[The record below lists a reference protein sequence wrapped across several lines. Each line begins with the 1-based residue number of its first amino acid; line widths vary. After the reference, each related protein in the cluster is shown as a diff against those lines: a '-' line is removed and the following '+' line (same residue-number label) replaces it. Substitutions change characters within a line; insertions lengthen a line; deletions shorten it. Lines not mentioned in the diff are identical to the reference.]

1 MQNQFI
7 DNGKSF
13 DFGRTSLDY
22 AKYRDIYP
30 QEFYEK
36 IHSLGLCIKN
46 QNVLDLGTGT
56 GVLPRNMYHY
66 GANFTGIDI
75 SKNQIEQARELS
87 KGMDIKYFD
96 IPVENIKFEKSS
108 FDVITACQC
117 FFYFKHD
124 ILASQIY
131 DILKSNGKLA
141 IMYMAWLPYEDKIAK
156 ASEDLILKYN
166 LNWTGFGE
174 TRHNIEI
181 PQIYNSYFDVQNT
194 ILYDLKVPFTI
205 DTWNGRIKTCRGIGA
220 SLSNDDISAFEKE
233 HLKKLSEI
241 TSNNFDI
248 LHYVAITIL
257 KKRD

>member
-1 MQNQFI
+1 MKNQNI
-7 DNGKSF
+7 DSGKPF
-13 DFGRTSLDY
+13 DFGKTSLDY

-30 QEFYEK
+30 KEFYEK

-66 GANFTGIDI
+66 GANFIGIDI

-87 KGMDIKYFD
+87 KGMDISYINKS
-96 IPVENIKFEKSS
+96 VESLDFEKSF
-108 FDVITACQC
+108 FDVVTACQC
-117 FFYFKHD
+117 FFYFNHE
-124 ILASQIY
+124 ILAPQIY

-166 LNWTGFGE
+166 PVWSGCGE
-174 TRHNIEI
+174 TRHEI
-181 PQIYNSYFDVQNT
+181 YIPEVYNQYFDVET
-194 ILYDLKVPFTI
+194 SILYDLKVPFTRY
-205 DTWNGRIKTCRGIGA
+205 TWNGRIKTCRGIGA
-220 SLSNDDISAFEKE
+220 SLSNDEISAFEKE
-233 HLKKLSEI
+233 HLKMLSEV

-248 LHYVAITIL
+248 LHYCAISVL
-257 KKRD
+257 VKK